1 MEDIT
6 DANYLHAEEVCK
18 GFEPKDIG
26 EYHDFHG
33 QICFSWCILKLSE
46 YVSQN
51 I

>member
-33 QICFSWCILKLSE
+33 QICFS
-46 YVSQN
+46 
-51 I
+51 

>member
-33 QICFSWCILKLSE
+33 KIYKFVLAD
-46 YVSQN
+46 VF
-51 I
+51 